1 MFEKGIGL
9 LLVVLMSNPC
19 FAQDRSDSL
28 FQSVV
33 AREIDDWDAIRILWE
48 THRAQY
54 LAELSKT
61 HKMTLSFKEEKKPA
75 TGTLDVLD
83 RIIEE
88 EIRESKPDAVATQKT
103 KVVLRDSK
111 IDLTVDKDMLL
122 RLEAQRE
129 QKALEALREKA
140 ALEVDEDGQFVDPEL
155 YEEMEAHP
163 D

>member
-1 MFEKGIGL
+1 MCEKGIGL
-9 LLVVLMSNPC
+9 LLVMMLASPC
-19 FAQDRSDSL
+19 FAQDRSDSV

-33 AREIDDWDAIRILWE
+33 AREIDEWDAIRVLWE
-48 THRAQY
+48 TNRAQY

-61 HKMTLSFKEEKKPA
+61 QKMTVGFQEVKKPA

-83 RIIEE
+83 RIIDE

-103 KVVLRDSK
+103 KVVLRDAK
-111 IDLTVDKDMLL
+111 VVLPVDKEMLL
-122 RLEAQRE
+122 RLEAQRA
-129 QKALEALREKA
+129 QKAMEALRKKA

-155 YEEMEAHP
+155 YEEMETDP

>member
-9 LLVVLMSNPC
+9 LLVVLMSHPC
-19 FAQDRSDSL
+19 FAQDGSDSL

-33 AREIDDWDAIRILWE
+33 AREIDEWDAIRILWE

-61 HKMTLSFKEEKKPA
+61 QKMTLSLKEVKKPT

-103 KVVLRDSK
+103 KVVLRDAK
-111 IDLTVDKDMLL
+111 VVFTVDKEMLL
-122 RLEAQRE
+122 SLEAQRE

-140 ALEVDEDGQFVDPEL
+140 DLEVDEDGQFVDPEL
-155 YEEMEAHP
+155 YEEMESDA